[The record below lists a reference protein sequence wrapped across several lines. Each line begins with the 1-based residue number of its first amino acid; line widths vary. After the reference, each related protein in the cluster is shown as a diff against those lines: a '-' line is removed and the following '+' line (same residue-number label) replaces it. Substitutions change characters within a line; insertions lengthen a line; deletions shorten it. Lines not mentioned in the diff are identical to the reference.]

1 VPTVY
6 SRKLIM
12 TRPSHTNISHPRYIR
27 FALFFVASLGL
38 AAVGGCGDRI
48 SSHGHI
54 INENELKQI
63 NIGTTTRADI
73 LDMLGQPSFKGAF
86 DTQKLYYSS
95 QVMLQPVASTK
106 QTQKRI
112 IYIFTLDDKN
122 ILQSID
128 LMNKEDGLQ
137 IAHIDGKTPTPG
149 DTFGILEQV
158 FSNLKRRKVEE

>member
-1 VPTVY
+1 
-6 SRKLIM
+6 M
-12 TRPSHTNISHPRYIR
+12 TRPSNKNISYPRYIR

-112 IYIFTLDDKN
+112 IYIFLFNDKN
-122 ILQSID
+122 MLQSID
-128 LMNKEDGLQ
+128 LVNKEDGLQ
-137 IAHIDGKTPTPG
+137 IAHIDDKTPTPG

>member
-1 VPTVY
+1 
-6 SRKLIM
+6 M
-12 TRPSHTNISHPRYIR
+12 TRPLNTNISHPQYIR
-27 FALFFVASLGL
+27 SGLFFFASLGL
-38 AAVGGCGDRI
+38 ALLGGCGDRV

-95 QVMLQPVASTK
+95 QVMLQPVASIK
-106 QTQKRI
+106 QTKTRI
-112 IYIFTLDDKN
+112 VYIFTLNDED

-128 LMNKEDGLQ
+128 LIDKEDGLQ
-137 IAHIDGKTPTPG
+137 IAHIDEKTPTPG

-158 FSNLKRRKVEE
+158 FSNLKRRQAEK

>member
-1 VPTVY
+1 
-6 SRKLIM
+6 M
-12 TRPSHTNISHPRYIR
+12 TRPSHTNISYPRYIR
-27 FALFFVASLGL
+27 FALFFFASLGL

-112 IYIFTLDDKN
+112 VYIFTLDDKN

-128 LMNKEDGLQ
+128 LINKKDGFQ
-137 IAHIDGKTPTPG
+137 IAHIDEKTPTPG

>member
-1 VPTVY
+1 
-6 SRKLIM
+6 M

-38 AAVGGCGDRI
+38 AAVGGCGDRV

-112 IYIFTLDDKN
+112 IYIFTLNDKN

-137 IAHIDGKTPTPG
+137 IAHIDDKTPTPG
-149 DTFGILEQV
+149 DTLGILDQI
-158 FSNLKRRKVEE
+158 FSNLKRQQAKE

>member
-1 VPTVY
+1 
-6 SRKLIM
+6 M

-27 FALFFVASLGL
+27 FALFFFASLGL

-54 INENELKQI
+54 INENDLKQV
-63 NIGTTTRADI
+63 NIGITTRADI

-112 IYIFTLDDKN
+112 VYIFTLDDKN

-137 IAHIDGKTPTPG
+137 IAHIDDKTPTPG
-149 DTFGILEQV
+149 DTFGVLEQV

>member
-1 VPTVY
+1 
-6 SRKLIM
+6 M
-12 TRPSHTNISHPRYIR
+12 TRPSHTNISYPRYIR

-112 IYIFTLDDKN
+112 VYIFTLDDKN

-128 LMNKEDGLQ
+128 LINKEDGLQ
-137 IAHIDGKTPTPG
+137 IAHIDDKTPTPG

>member
-1 VPTVY
+1 
-6 SRKLIM
+6 M
-12 TRPSHTNISHPRYIR
+12 TRPSHTNISHTRYMR

-112 IYIFTLDDKN
+112 VYIFTLDDKDM
-122 ILQSID
+122 LQSID
-128 LMNKEDGLQ
+128 LIDKEDGLE
-137 IAHIDGKTPTPG
+137 IAHIDDKTPTPG
-149 DTFGILEQV
+149 DKFGILEQV

>member
-1 VPTVY
+1 
-6 SRKLIM
+6 M
-12 TRPSHTNISHPRYIR
+12 TRPSRTNISHPRYIR

-38 AAVGGCGDRI
+38 AAVGACGDRI
-48 SSHGHI
+48 SSHGHV

-95 QVMLQPVASTK
+95 QVMLQSVASTK
-106 QTQKRI
+106 QTQKRL
-112 IYIFTLDDKN
+112 IYIFTLNDKN
-122 ILQSID
+122 VLESID
-128 LMNKEDGLQ
+128 LINKEDGLQ
-137 IAHIDGKTPTPG
+137 IAHIDDKTPTPG

-158 FSNLKRRKVEE
+158 FSNLRRRQAEE